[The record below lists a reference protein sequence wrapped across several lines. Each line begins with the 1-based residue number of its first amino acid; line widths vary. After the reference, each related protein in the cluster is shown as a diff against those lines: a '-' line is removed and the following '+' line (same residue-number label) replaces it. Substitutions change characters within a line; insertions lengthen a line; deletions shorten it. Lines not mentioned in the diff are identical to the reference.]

1 MPQLHPPLHHNLSSG
16 EIQALLFKRKNGWT
30 VKTALEEAHHL
41 GYDLPVGKRPHV
53 TARYVRIRSVN
64 PNYNKYYFRTIFF
77 SIPDGIKAVYAF
89 PKTDK
94 IYLST
99 RLRR

>member
-53 TARYVRIRSVN
+53 TARYVQFVQ
-64 PNYNKYYFRTIFF
+64 
-77 SIPDGIKAVYAF
+77 SIPIIINIIFVRYF
-89 PKTDK
+89 SQFQTE
-94 IYLST
+94 
-99 RLRR
+99 